1 MKAEEIAPIQTPGT
15 TFEPRR
21 HQAPHTSEATR
32 SQLPAQ
38 ADHQA
43 VRPPSQ
49 DRIRYSS
56 VENANSQVQQI
67 AQQIRHV
74 NQTVDTIDASLAQL
88 RSTLEQVVKIYPPYP
103 PGSAERIEALR
114 QFSAI
119 RHMIDQLT
127 VGGRDEGI
135 SDIIAADSKTDGKQR
150 DLNITVGKRLLR
162 FSRQPLHPGKDGLNL
177 PVLPNDASDRQ
188 IAEALDQTIAA
199 QGILRGRRQR
209 FVADAN
215 RILSEL
221 G

>member
-1 MKAEEIAPIQTPGT
+1 MKAEEISPIQTPGT

-21 HQAPHTSEATR
+21 QQAPHTPEPTR
-32 SQLPAQ
+32 SQLPTQ
-38 ADHQA
+38 TDHQA

-56 VENANSQVQQI
+56 VENANSRVQQI

-74 NQTVDTIDASLAQL
+74 NQTVDTIDANLSQL

-103 PGSAERIEALR
+103 PGSSERIEALR

-135 SDIIAADSKTDGKQR
+135 SDIIASDSTPHRNQR
-150 DLNITVGKRLLR
+150 ELNITVGKRLLR

-177 PVLPNDASDRQ
+177 PEIPEDASDRQ

-199 QGILRGRRQR
+199 QEILRHRRQG

-215 RILSEL
+215 RILSEM